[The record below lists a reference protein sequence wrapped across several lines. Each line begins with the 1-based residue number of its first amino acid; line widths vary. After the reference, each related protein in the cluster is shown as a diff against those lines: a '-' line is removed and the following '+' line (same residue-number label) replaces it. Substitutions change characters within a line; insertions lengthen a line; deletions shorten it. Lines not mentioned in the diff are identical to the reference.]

1 MGNRRIPFHIVFI
14 GVLLLTPFSVV
25 WANTT
30 QKPAAWLN
38 LVSHL
43 EATGPDSAS
52 LTVTLTTVLPEA
64 PASIHLQ
71 LPAPLNAVDGTEWRG
86 ALTERHTTQL
96 HWTLTG
102 PIDFT
107 TPIGINVTLT
117 LPEGD
122 SLDHPFK
129 AEWSNA
135 SEKPASRSL
144 APAPELQS
152 RDGEPLWVVPLNPE
166 AQR

>member
-1 MGNRRIPFHIVFI
+1 MGNRRIPYHMVFI

-25 WANTT
+25 WANAT
-30 QKPAAWLN
+30 QKPAAWLD
-38 LVSHL
+38 LVSQL
-43 EATGPDSAS
+43 EATEPDSAS

-64 PASIHLQ
+64 PASIHLH
-71 LPAPLNAVDGTEWRG
+71 LPAPLNAVDGAEWQG
-86 ALTERHTTQL
+86 ALTEHHTTRL
-96 HWTLTG
+96 HWTLSG

-107 TPIGINVTLT
+107 TPIGITVTLT

-122 SLDHPFK
+122 TLDHHFK

-144 APAPELQS
+144 APEPGLQS
-152 RDGEPLWVVPLNPE
+152 RGGETLFVVPLNPE
-166 AQR
+166 ARR